1 MAGYSQ
7 ALVRADER
15 RVSSMPPQPADLVRF
30 GDLDTDWGRS
40 YAAELREMT
49 EMFDEYTRRSKES
62 GGQGRALRQA
72 HAKTY
77 GLVRASLDVH
87 GDLPAPYAQGV
98 YAEPASYDAVV
109 RFSNGLPHV
118 RPDARLGN
126 ACGVGIKLFGVP
138 GASLLDDEPDT
149 GTMDYNLI
157 NNATFFCN
165 TVHDY
170 LVIAPLF
177 DQLPDPFYRP
187 DTRHAYL
194 HDFLTRAGSLPP
206 EKWLWDE
213 LLSLLS
219 FSAVARINLLLHRYW
234 SMGAVR
240 HGEYVAKVRV
250 APTPASAAT
259 VANRTVDVLAEPE
272 PYRRTLVADVA
283 AADHVFDL
291 QIQLCTGLDA
301 MPVENTSLEWPERLS
316 PFVTVATLTIP
327 AQDISADAN
336 LAAAE
341 HLSFTPWRTREAHR
355 PLGQIQ
361 DVRREVYRRVS
372 TVRHEVNG
380 APRREPASIDEVF
393 AATGPTP

>member
-1 MAGYSQ
+1 MT
-7 ALVRADER
+7 V
-15 RVSSMPPQPADLVRF
+15 QPADLVRF
-30 GDLDTDWGRS
+30 ADLEAAWGPA
-40 YAAELREMT
+40 YDAELRAMVD
-49 EMFDEYTRRSKES
+49 MFDGYTRRSKES

-77 GLVRASLDVH
+77 GLARASVQVLD
-87 GDLPAPYAQGV
+87 DLPTPYAQGI
-98 YAEPASYDAVV
+98 YATPGRYDAVV

-126 ACGVGIKLFGVP
+126 ACGVGIKLFGAP

-157 NNATFFCN
+157 NNPTFFCN
-165 TVHDY
+165 TVRDY

-177 DQLPDPFYRP
+177 DQLPDPFYRA
-187 DTRHAYL
+187 DTRRQYL
-194 HDFLTRAGSLPP
+194 HDFLTRGGELPP
-206 EKWLWDE
+206 DQWLWDE

-219 FSAVARINLLLHRYW
+219 FTAVQRINLLLHRYW

-240 HGEYVAKVRV
+240 HGDYVAKVRI
-250 APTPASAAT
+250 APTAASAASVT
-259 VANRTVDVLAEPE
+259 HREVDVFAEPE

-283 AADHVFDL
+283 AAEHVFDL
-291 QIQLCTGLDA
+291 QIQLATDLA
-301 MPVENTSLEWPERLS
+301 VTPVENTSQEWPERLS

-327 AQDISADAN
+327 AQDISSEAN

-341 HLSFTPWRTREAHR
+341 HLSFTPWRTRDAHR

-361 DVRREVYRRVS
+361 DVRREVYRKVS

-380 APRREPASIDEVF
+380 VTRREPASADEVF
-393 AATGPTP
+393 GTAGPTA